1 MENIDDLE
9 KDMNANAELTR
20 IDKEIEKLTDQW
32 HDVKTDRF
40 LMYFAELGDGQVHR
54 IQVHT
59 SCEDT
64 VAVCA
69 HVLRETIEKAPEELR
84 PMMMTRIMCTIANK
98 LN

>member
-40 LMYFAELGDGQVHR
+40 LMYFAELGDGRTHVIRVHSSNYDTMA
-54 IQVHT
+54 ICVHMLH
-59 SCEDT
+59 DI
-64 VAVCA
+64 VDKQPDGLRKAFIAAVIK
-69 HVLRETIEKAPEELR
+69 TITEQLE
-84 PMMMTRIMCTIANK
+84 
-98 LN
+98 